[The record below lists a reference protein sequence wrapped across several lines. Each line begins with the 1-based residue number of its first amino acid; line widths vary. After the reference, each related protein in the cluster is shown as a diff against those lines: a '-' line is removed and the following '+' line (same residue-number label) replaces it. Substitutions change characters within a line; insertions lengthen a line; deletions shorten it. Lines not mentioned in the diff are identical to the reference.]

1 MTSDKSKNRKQYPQV
16 LGTIFSRR
24 TRQLVLSTGIPFLDY
39 KIGDGLPVGSI
50 FLIEQ
55 DTYGTYANMI
65 QKYFIAEGIV
75 IGNNLLIAS
84 LDRKPSVLLSEI
96 PNPTN
101 STNEYKLQP
110 SDEKLKV
117 AWRYK
122 RSTLSDLYGTFG
134 HEYDLRISMSKQVI
148 DKAKITQWHGSTE
161 KNIKNYIF
169 ENPAYEDL
177 LETIAKTLKNEMLIH
192 SDELHKTN
200 MLRICISSLGSRM
213 WFSDSEES
221 TRADIF
227 KFLYC
232 LRALLKS
239 SYATAIIS
247 IPIQNFDN
255 SVNFVERLE
264 HLSDITIKLE
274 SFSGSAKEINP
285 LFKDYHGLLHIK
297 KIPIL
302 KTLPPDE
309 PETTDLGFKLLSKK
323 FVIEE
328 LNLPPISDNTIE
340 REQDETSATGI
351 CSAGGRKNLLDF

>member
-1 MTSDKSKNRKQYPQV
+1 MAYDKSKTRKRYPQV
-16 LGTIFSRR
+16 VGTMFSRT
-24 TRQLVLSTGIPFLDY
+24 TRQLILSTGIPFLDR
-39 KIGDGLPVGSI
+39 KIGEGLPVGSL
-50 FLIEQ
+50 FLIEE

-75 IGNNLLIAS
+75 IRNPLLIAS
-84 LDRKPSVLLSEI
+84 LDTKPSVLLSQI

-101 STNEYKLQP
+101 STNDYKIQAA
-110 SDEKLKV
+110 DEKLKV
-117 AWRYK
+117 AWRYRK
-122 RSTLSDLYGTFG
+122 TTLFDLYGTFG
-134 HEYDLRISMSKQVI
+134 HEYDLRISMNKRII
-148 DKAKITQWHGSTE
+148 DKARITQWHGPTE
-161 KNIKNYIF
+161 KIIKNYIF

-177 LETIAKTLKNEMLIH
+177 LETIAKTLKNGMYIH
-192 SDELHKTN
+192 SDGLTETN
-200 MLRICISSLGSRM
+200 MLRICINSLGSRM

-274 SFSGSAKEINP
+274 SFNGSAKEINP

-297 KIPIL
+297 KMPIF
-302 KTLPPDE
+302 KTLYPYE
-309 PETTDLGFKLLSKK
+309 PKTTDLGFKLLSKK

-328 LNLPPISDNTIE
+328 LNLPPISNNTIE